1 MLVSGEG
8 AEVELDAEAAER
20 AVGALARCALRHGGF
35 DEVEL
40 TVRGPELAISPVTP
54 ASAPVLL
61 GEDLRDLGAAVA
73 VRVVQARG
81 GSVAVDGRR
90 ADDPARMS
98 ERLVNVDDYA
108 EAARERLEP
117 GAFGYVAGGAG
128 DEHTLRGNAAAF
140 LRWELRPR
148 VLVDVGSVTTATTV
162 LGTEV
167 ALPVLV
173 APTAFQRLC
182 DPEGELATARAA
194 ARAGTVMSLS
204 TLSSVTPAEL
214 AAAAPGAQQWFQ
226 LYWSRDRGF
235 TQELVAAAVEA
246 GFAALMLTVDLPVA
260 GRRERDVRAAFALP
274 DDLPLPNLPQ
284 TLQREDF
291 HPALHAVVD
300 DTLTWRDL
308 EWLRSVCPLPLVIKG
323 ILTAEDALLAAEHG
337 AAAIVVSNHGGRQL
351 DGVPATL
358 DVLPE
363 VVEAVG
369 ERVEVLRRRRHPPR
383 HRRAQGARARR
394 ARDALRPRRALRPGG
409 RRREGVRRCS
419 SCCAASSSWA

>member
-1 MLVSGEG
+1 M
-8 AEVELDAEAAER
+8 
-20 AVGALARCALRHGGF
+20 
-35 DEVEL
+35 
-40 TVRGPELAISPVTP
+40 TGP
-54 ASAPVLL
+54 
-61 GEDLRDLGAAVA
+61 
-73 VRVVQARG
+73 
-81 GSVAVDGRR
+81 
-90 ADDPARMS
+90 
-98 ERLVNVDDYA
+98 LVNVDDYA
-108 EAARERLEP
+108 EAARERMEP
-117 GAFGYVAGGAG
+117 GAYGYVTGGAG

-140 LRWELRPR
+140 ARWELRPR
-148 VLVDVGSVTTATTV
+148 VLVDVGTVTTAATV

-194 ARAGTVMSLS
+194 AGAGTVMCQS

-214 AAAAPGAQQWFQ
+214 ATAAPGAQQWFQ

-235 TQELVAAAVEA
+235 TQELVTTAAEA
-246 GFAALMLTVDLPVA
+246 GFSALMLTVDLPVA

-291 HPALHAVVD
+291 HTALHAVVD

-308 EWLRSVCPLPLVIKG
+308 EWLSSVSPLPLVIKG
-323 ILTAEDALLAAEHG
+323 ILTHEDALLAAEHG
-337 AAAIVVSNHGGRQL
+337 ADAIVVSNHGGRQL
-351 DGVPATL
+351 DGAPATL

-369 ERVEVLRRRRHPPR
+369 EGVEVLVDGGIRRG
-383 HRRAQGARARR
+383 ADVLKALALGARATLSGRAVLYGLAAGGEQGVGEVLELLRRELELGLKLLGCTSPAEVTAAHVRR
-394 ARDALRPRRALRPGG
+394 ANL
-409 RRREGVRRCS
+409 
-419 SCCAASSSWA
+419 